1 MNPLP
6 LPESN
11 ASSPTS
17 SVSRPSSASSM
28 SRQTSSAAHRAEPR
42 ESTRAKVGMLQL
54 ASELGNVSKACKI
67 MGYSRDSFYRFKKLY
82 EAGGEEALV
91 EISRRKPILKN
102 RVAPEVE
109 SAVLKLALQ
118 QPSWGQARVA
128 RELASF
134 GLTVSA
140 AGVRCIWLRHELQTA
155 RLRQKARSERFAPES
170 DTGADGAAQDA
181 RSPLRAYSG
190 LSSRE
195 GARSAAGA

>member
-11 ASSPTS
+11 ASSATS
-17 SVSRPSSASSM
+17 SDGRPSSPGPRSRQASSA
-28 SRQTSSAAHRAEPR
+28 SHRGEPR
-42 ESTRAKVGMLQL
+42 EATRAKVGMLQL

-82 EAGGEEALV
+82 EAGGEAALV

-109 SAVLKLALQ
+109 SAVLKLAVQ

-155 RLRQKARSERFAPES
+155 RLRQKARNERFARDS
-170 DTGADGAAQDA
+170 AAGAGEAAQDTRA
-181 RSPLRAYSG
+181 PLRAYAG